1 MNTSRNSSR
10 STKKKCLNN
19 KKETHKTV
27 SLTIFR
33 WDQSVTKT
41 WWRMVE
47 APVNF
52 EKKSERLTL
61 HGVTGFI
68 PLYYLCYVYYMLN
81 TYYKRYLF
89 AHTLMVNHDKPAD
102 ISSSCV

>member
-27 SLTIFR
+27 SLTTFR
-33 WDQSVTKT
+33 WDKSVTKT

-52 EKKSERLTL
+52 EKKSEHLTL
-61 HGVTGFI
+61 HGETGFI
-68 PLYYLCYVYYMLN
+68 PHVLPVLHVLHALPVLQALPVLPVLL
-81 TYYKRYLF
+81 K
-89 AHTLMVNHDKPAD
+89 
-102 ISSSCV
+102 